1 MYCKI
6 YSCYYIVNMLMR
18 LTFKNREKRIVRYAN
33 SVEEA
38 FNITETLIGTPANNS
53 YISLEI
59 AKINPS
65 SYHEEEFTP
74 TEYSEI
80 TVVWNKMAAISKR
93 KDEMK
98 KDFE

>member
-1 MYCKI
+1 
-6 YSCYYIVNMLMR
+6 MR
-18 LTFKNREKRIVRYAN
+18 LTFRDRDTRIVRYAN

-38 FNITETLIGTPANNS
+38 FHITESIIGTPAKNP

-59 AKINPS
+59 SKINPS

-80 TVVWNKMAAISKR
+80 TVVWNKMATISKR

>member
-1 MYCKI
+1 
-6 YSCYYIVNMLMR
+6 MLLR
-18 LTFKNREKRIVRYAN
+18 LTFKYLDDKKLIRYAN

-38 FNITETLIGTPANNS
+38 FNITESIIGTPAKNP

-65 SYHEEEFTP
+65 SYHIEEFTP

>member
-1 MYCKI
+1 
-6 YSCYYIVNMLMR
+6 MLMR
-18 LTFKNREKRIVRYAN
+18 LTFKDHEKRIVRYAN

-38 FNITETLIGTPANNS
+38 FNITESLIGTTSKNP

-59 AKINPS
+59 SKINPS